1 MCGKSDWFHGRLWSL
16 VASTPALQ
24 KQCALCIVAPSCC
37 WFSVQTCV
45 CTIHASVC
53 VIVCHSSGFV
63 PAMDLLVWLV
73 LTLQTWQLMP
83 ASCVLIPA
91 FLSKVQGT
99 VLYCMVMDPGEIRRV
114 TTTVNLTAKVQCID
128 THNCESV
135 SKI

>member
-1 MCGKSDWFHGRLWSL
+1 
-16 VASTPALQ
+16 
-24 KQCALCIVAPSCC
+24 
-37 WFSVQTCV
+37 
-45 CTIHASVC
+45 
-53 VIVCHSSGFV
+53 
-63 PAMDLLVWLV
+63 MDLLVWLV

-128 THNCESV
+128 PHNCESV